1 MSSPALQQPGAH
13 RGYKKNEAE
22 TLPIF
27 TVVFGGRGDDIG
39 RPAME
44 KHGSSASP
52 SMARRRGHREVDP
65 ELGME
70 AGCNDGALGLFI

>member
-1 MSSPALQQPGAH
+1 VLTAAT
-13 RGYKKNEAE
+13 KNEAE

-52 SMARRRGHREVDP
+52 SMARRRGHGEVDP